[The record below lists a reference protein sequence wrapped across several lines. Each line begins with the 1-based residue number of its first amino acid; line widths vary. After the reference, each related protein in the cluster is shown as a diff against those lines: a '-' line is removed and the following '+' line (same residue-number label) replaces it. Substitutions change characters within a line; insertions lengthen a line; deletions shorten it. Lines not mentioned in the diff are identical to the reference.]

1 VSKGFAV
8 FLISML
14 CSLSAC
20 SIVREIRDMDHEPTE
35 AEKVARRAERAQ
47 REEAEVAALVKRLDD
62 IPTGW
67 NWGPLAEE
75 NRAHAA
81 YALGHDYKAY
91 GAIPDLAVALKDKDK
106 DVRINAVSSLLEMAD
121 HASPA
126 QAALKEALNDPYY
139 AVRLDAVRTLA
150 QMAGVPNAE
159 LMPALVSVTASP
171 DPCQAMDAVDLLL
184 AMGRSPT
191 EFVPALMT
199 GIVDMEAGPRVIT
212 ILIDYDEDPA
222 YLPLLLRGVKDTA
235 SAEVQAQSV
244 ILLGGATYIG
254 PEATA
259 AIRKAASSW
268 TRSTRRA
275 AAHALVVGGDEADD
289 RGMVAGLGTGAANE
303 SIAKLLK
310 LLRDRDAT
318 VRQAAAESLGRTK
331 DSSPEVIAALRVA
344 AKDRDGDVA
353 AEAAKALDAILSYS
367 GKPS

>member
-1 VSKGFAV
+1 
-8 FLISML
+8 
-14 CSLSAC
+14 
-20 SIVREIRDMDHEPTE
+20 
-35 AEKVARRAERAQ
+35 
-47 REEAEVAALVKRLDD
+47 
-62 IPTGW
+62 
-67 NWGPLAEE
+67 
-75 NRAHAA
+75 
-81 YALGHDYKAY
+81 
-91 GAIPDLAVALKDKDK
+91 
-106 DVRINAVSSLLEMAD
+106 
-121 HASPA
+121 
-126 QAALKEALNDPYY
+126 
-139 AVRLDAVRTLA
+139 
-150 QMAGVPNAE
+150 
-159 LMPALVSVTASP
+159 
-171 DPCQAMDAVDLLL
+171 MDAVDLLL

-191 EFVPALMT
+191 ELVPALMT
-199 GIVDMEAGPRVIT
+199 GIVDMEAGERVIT

-222 YLPLLLRGVKDTA
+222 YLPLLLRGVEDTA

-244 ILLGGATYIG
+244 ILLGDATYIG

-318 VRQAAAESLGRTK
+318 VRQAAAESLGRSK

-344 AKDRDGDVA
+344 ANDRDGDVA

-367 GKPS
+367 GAKAS